1 MSCGGELCDITT
13 LKKTAQVCCGSLY
26 KHIRRFGSVSPT
38 IKEAKNELSRKKYF
52 CVVDLANYYY
62 QGGMKRQDCAYLAVM
77 HPTRGVMVLKR
88 LLDQESLLT
97 GLHGLLSWTW
107 PLQKSRRR
115 LLNLTVSYVPLPS
128 DKLIT

>member
-77 HPTRGVMVLKR
+77 HPTCGVMVYSASPQGLKNSSEFSYNCLGR
-88 LLDQESLLT
+88 VFGKMVEDA
-97 GLHGLLSWTW
+97 LSTW
-107 PLQKSRRR
+107 
-115 LLNLTVSYVPLPS
+115 
-128 DKLIT
+128 